1 MRIVVLGG
9 AGIIGRQIARDLS
22 RVADRLIVADVD
34 SDRAARLADELGE
47 AAIARQVDVTDAHEL
62 EMLLAGEDACV
73 NSVNYYFNLPVM
85 QACLATGVGYL
96 DLGGLFHTTRKQL
109 ELDNEFRRKGVT
121 AVLGIGSCP
130 GVANVQA
137 GWLGAM
143 LDSIESVH
151 IYNGATP
158 DPSDSLA
165 APYAIQTILDEV
177 SMPAVVYHGGRFE
190 ERPPLSEEEHY
201 QFPDPI
207 GTLKTHLSLHSEV
220 ATIPISFAEK
230 GIQECSFKISFF
242 GYSEAALRKIQFLA
256 ELGLAGTEPVELDG
270 VSVRPRDLL
279 IKLLAQLPQ
288 PEADH
293 PEQGYKAVVTKI
305 TGRIDERE
313 VTLTAETVGGPRLGS
328 DVSAGKR
335 LVAGPA
341 AIVGKWL
348 AEGRLSRPGVWAPE
362 QVIEPE
368 PFFAELA
375 QRGFQTQLVRREPI
389 TYRSETQSQE

>member
-1 MRIVVLGG
+1 MLGG
-9 AGIIGRQIARDLS
+9 AGIIGR
-22 RVADRLIVADVD
+22 VIVRELVHSAEQVVIADVD
-34 SDRAARLADELGE
+34 RQGANQLAEELGE
-47 AAIARQVDVTDAHEL
+47 VAVARSIDVSDAHSLEL
-62 EMLLAGEDACV
+62 LLAGTDACI
-73 NSVNYYFNLPVM
+73 NAVNYYFNLPAM
-85 QACLATGVGYL
+85 RACLATGVGYL

-121 AVLGIGSCP
+121 AVLGVGSCP

-137 GWLGAM
+137 GWLGGM
-143 LDSIESVH
+143 LDSIEAVR

-158 DPSDSLA
+158 EQGDALA

-177 SMPAVVYHGGRFE
+177 SMPAMVFHGGKFVQ
-190 ERPPLSEEEHY
+190 RPPLSDEEHY
-201 QFPDPI
+201 LFPEPI
-207 GTLKTHLSLHSEV
+207 GWLKTHLSLHSEV
-220 ATIPISFAEK
+220 ATIPISFSEK
-230 GIQECSFKISFF
+230 GIQDCTFKISFF

-256 ELGLAGTEPVELDG
+256 EIGLASTELVELDG

-279 IKLLAQLPQ
+279 LKLLAELPQ
-288 PEADH
+288 PEANSSSPGH
-293 PEQGYKAVVTKI
+293 KAVVTEIAGKI
-305 TGRIDERE
+305 QNRE
-313 VTLTAETVGGPRLGS
+313 VRLIAETVGGPRPGTG
-328 DVSAGKR
+328 VSAGKR

-375 QRGFQTQLVRREPI
+375 QRGFETQLVRRQPI
-389 TYRSETQSQE
+389 TYSASAETEE